1 MKKLGLVIGIL
12 LLVAVLAGCSQT
24 EDQSIAGQDSGANES
39 SNTNDE
45 LEFELPDN
53 FQLMIGIFGLEE
65 TELAVTRDQASELV
79 PLWKAFR
86 SLSTSDNVAAEELGA
101 ILRQIQDSMTLDQ
114 LQAITE
120 MDLSQENIL
129 ELTRELGIIPEG
141 GAQFGRGGDFPN
153 GAGGD
158 GFGAG
163 PGDAFGGGGPGGAF
177 GGGGQ
182 GGAFGGGG
190 PGGGFGGNFDPE
202 AIATLRAERGGGD
215 RFGNRAGAFL
225 LDPLIELLELRA
237 GN

>member
-163 PGDAFGGGGPGGAF
+163 PGDAFGGGGPGG
-177 GGGGQ
+177 
-182 GGAFGGGG
+182 
-190 PGGGFGGNFDPE
+190 GFGGNFDPE